1 MFKKTK
7 ICTGVL
13 VALGGALTTAT
24 LPALA
29 QDATRV
35 EITGSRPVCFCR

>member
-13 VALGGALTTAT
+13 VALGGALA
-24 LPALA
+24 LPAFA
-29 QDATRV
+29 QDRKSTRLNSSH
-35 EITGSRPVCFCR
+35 G